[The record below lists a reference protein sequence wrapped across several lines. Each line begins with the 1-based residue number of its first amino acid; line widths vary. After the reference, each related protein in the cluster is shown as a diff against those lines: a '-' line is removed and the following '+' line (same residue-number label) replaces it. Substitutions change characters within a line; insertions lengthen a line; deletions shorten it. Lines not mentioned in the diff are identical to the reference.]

1 MTSIINT
8 VNASVNVE
16 TGGICVPSAYRLL
29 STQQL
34 ESGKQIIDYFNSHD
48 TDNRWAVLL
57 AQMQSGKTE
66 TYLFIVAEMIRLKR
80 VKHVVIFSGNSETQL
95 KAQIVR
101 ILKNDVDDVEDSFYR
116 KYRSYL
122 ATIGVADNI
131 IESIEYDIRRN
142 TSVVWGSELTKFA
155 GSSRNTLFIWEES
168 HYAQNKTQMPAKM
181 MRNVGISANG
191 DAERLA
197 TKGNY
202 VISVS
207 ATGFSELSCNVHQ
220 KQGKWV
226 QLLQPG
232 EGYNGLETMMQTG
245 RIVPYDNVLDGLT
258 DAMATEHCTPKYAV
272 IRATQKT
279 EAAIRR
285 RLEANGWKVVNHDS
299 VDDEDNIAASRLR
312 QAEGKSIWDNMK
324 VAPLQDTA
332 IILKGLCRMG
342 QNVKKEHVLFFF
354 ETAVNANTDTAL
366 QSFIGRACGYSTGS
380 NQVKV
385 YIPSKIYNSGNLE
398 KYILLAKGNDILP
411 SKARNIVSDKNITQK
426 HTTTME
432 IIPIRIPR
440 EFVPSV
446 DDSEHRGSARRALQA
461 DVVCAFE
468 NRNFENF
475 NSPTIL
481 AKIIAKVM
489 ATEKFDRRVVSRHA
503 TYVNVAEN
511 IKISVDSR
519 MPVVIGSSCG
529 VKEDNNIDM
538 WVMSNKDVYINCVVL
553 RDVDDIPPPVH
564 SEQDYI
570 PKTTGKEVFSHQL
583 EDGTTETSNGGF
595 SLHLTPETA
604 FSTDQMM
611 AELSELIELSLKPM
625 IVSVSRCINSVKDS
639 EYKGINLNAEVLAGL
654 QPNGCLSRAIL
665 QRFNV
670 QLKITKMS
678 GRQSNAHKAMG
689 LTRIAKISW

>member
-8 VNASVNVE
+8 VNASVNASVNVE
-16 TGGICVPSAYRLL
+16 TGGICVPSGYRLL

-34 ESGKQIIDYFNSHD
+34 DSGKQIIDYFNSHD

-66 TYLFIVAEMIRLKR
+66 TYLFIAAEMIRLKR
-80 VKHVVIFSGNSETQL
+80 VRHVVIFSGNSETQL

-122 ATIGVADNI
+122 ASNGVAGDI
-131 IESIEYDIRRN
+131 IESIEYVIRRN

-232 EGYNGLETMMQTG
+232 EGYNGLETMLQTG

-258 DAMATEHCTPKYAV
+258 DAMATEHSTPKYAV

-279 EAAIRR
+279 EADIRR

-299 VDDEDNIAASRLR
+299 VDDEDNIAASKLR

-366 QSFIGRACGYSTGS
+366 QSFIGRACGYSVGS

-385 YIPSKIYNSGNLE
+385 YIPVKIYNSGNLE

-411 SKARNIVSDKNITQK
+411 SKARNIVSDKNITEF
-426 HTTTME
+426 TE

-440 EFVPSV
+440 EFVPSI
-446 DDSEHRGSARRALQA
+446 DDSEHRGSSRHALQA
-461 DVVCAFE
+461 DVVCALE
-468 NRNFENF
+468 NGNFENF
-475 NSPTIL
+475 NAPTIL
-481 AKIIAKVM
+481 AKIIATVM
-489 ATEKFDRRVVSRHA
+489 ATEKCDRCVVSSHA

-519 MPVVIGSSCG
+519 MPAVMGSSCG
-529 VKEDNNIDM
+529 VKADGTQVKM
-538 WVMSNKDVYINCVVL
+538 WVMNNKDVYIDCIVL
-553 RDVDDIPPPVH
+553 RDVHP
-564 SEQDYI
+564 EQDYI
-570 PKTTGKEVFSHQL
+570 PKTTRKEVFSHQL

-611 AELSELIELSLKPM
+611 AELSELIDLSLKPM

-639 EYKGINLNAEVLAGL
+639 EYKGISLNAEVLAGL